1 MSYDFSTQKELF
13 HIAYQIL
20 QDYGIADW
28 SFGGGTA
35 LSSLYYGHRMSYDID
50 IFSEDYSGI
59 QMIIAA
65 QKEITQNLGISE
77 LEVDVSPTGIT
88 FYLEGGKLK
97 IDFVYS
103 PTLTSSPYGYRDVF
117 GIGNIK
123 VQTPQEVIAKKL
135 KFRERA
141 TIRDFVD
148 YAVAEEREKIL
159 TKLKS
164 EEIVDMERYF
174 EMIEKFDRFDEKAF
188 NQELKLLLPGRAT
201 CKDDFA
207 RSIHDIMKPGQTIRI
222 AVDPSGEVVA
232 FDEFIKAYQEHYA
245 PIGEL
250 EIYTIPNTGL
260 DYRDLMKL
268 DKDQIVEMVPKD
280 NASKSSA
287 TWRR

>member
-13 HIAYQIL
+13 HIAYEIL
-20 QDYGIADW
+20 QDYGVSDW

-59 QMIIAA
+59 QTIIAA

-77 LEVDVSPTGIT
+77 LEVDASPTGIT

-103 PTLTSSPYGYRDVF
+103 PALTSSAYNYRNVF
-117 GIGNIK
+117 GIENIK
-123 VQTPQEVIAKKL
+123 VQTPQEIIAKKL
-135 KFRERA
+135 KFREKA

-148 YAVAEEREKIL
+148 YAVTEEKEKIL

-164 EEIVDMERYF
+164 EAIVDMERYF
-174 EMIEKFDRFDEKAF
+174 DMIEKFDRLEAEAF
-188 NQELKLLLPGRAT
+188 NQELKLLLPRRAV

-207 RSIHDIMKPGQTIRI
+207 HSIHNIMKPGKTIQV
-222 AVDPSGEVVA
+222 ALDPSGEVVA
-232 FDEFIKAYQEHYA
+232 FDEFIPAYQEHYA

-250 EIYTIPNTGL
+250 EIYTIPNTGM
-260 DYRDLMKL
+260 DYKELMRLEKA
-268 DKDQIVEMVPKD
+268 QILRL
-280 NASKSSA
+280 ASNVV
-287 TWRR
+287 